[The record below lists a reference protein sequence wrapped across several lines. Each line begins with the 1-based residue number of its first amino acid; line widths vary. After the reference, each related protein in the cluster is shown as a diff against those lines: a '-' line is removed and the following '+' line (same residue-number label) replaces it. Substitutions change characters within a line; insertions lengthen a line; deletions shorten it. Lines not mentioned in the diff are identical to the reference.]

1 MNKDY
6 LISMFIDDELDLDD
20 KVEFVQTVY
29 DDRHF
34 KDETVDLLRQEQAI
48 RGEVVERTP
57 PVELSAKR
65 KTPPFVWKWLAVFA
79 SGLAAAMLVFFM
91 SFPDR
96 DREAMSVS
104 HRFII
109 FQPEA
114 DRIEITGSFTGWDA
128 LPLKPAG
135 NSGYWEITLDL
146 PEGEHRFSYIVEGG
160 RRLADPTVL
169 TREKDDFGGENSI
182 IEVKFQA

>member
-1 MNKDY
+1 MSKEY
-6 LISMFIDDELDLDD
+6 LISMYIDDELGLDD
-20 KVEFVQTVY
+20 KVEFVQTVHG
-29 DDRHF
+29 DRHF
-34 KDETVDLLRQEQAI
+34 KDETVDLLRQEQTI
-48 RGEVVERTP
+48 RGEVVAWTP
-57 PVELSAKR
+57 PVEISVKR
-65 KTPPFVWKWLAVFA
+65 KLRPFIWKWFAVFA
-79 SGLAAAMLVFFM
+79 SGLATAMLVFFM
-91 SFPDR
+91 SFPE
-96 DREAMSVS
+96 RETQSIS

-109 FQPEA
+109 FQPDA

-160 RRLADPTVL
+160 RRLADPTIL

-182 IEVKFQA
+182 IEVNFQA